1 MFVILLGGSLGGIRN
16 SFMCRLPYSPGK
28 IPEVLAMAGDNQSS
42 QTANPTQCVAA
53 TASEARRYAPA
64 SLREDKPQNNPSD
77 PVEIDYAER
86 FLP

>member
-1 MFVILLGGSLGGIRN
+1 
-16 SFMCRLPYSPGK
+16 
-28 IPEVLAMAGDNQSS
+28 MAGDNHSS